1 MYSLQLLLTIIMHT
15 FNEQPKD
22 DKPMIDRA
30 SATTYISGAMT
41 ALWGFVTSQQFGIL
55 AGVLIGLAGL
65 MVNYLHKQKDLAF
78 KAADERRKQELHEI
92 TIRQMGEKS
101 QD

>member
-1 MYSLQLLLTIIMHT
+1 MKVCEQLRHIMHAIHQ
-15 FNEQPKD
+15 NLKD
-22 DKPMIDRA
+22 DQPMIDKA
-30 SATTYISGAMT
+30 SATTYTSGALT